1 MHTPVET
8 IALKDIS
15 RTGRLLAEF
24 VASLEPDFMDKIHW
38 DE

>member
-1 MHTPVET
+1 MHTPVEMVT
-8 IALKDIS
+8 MKDIT

-24 VASLEPDFMDKIHW
+24 AAGLEPDFMEQLKW